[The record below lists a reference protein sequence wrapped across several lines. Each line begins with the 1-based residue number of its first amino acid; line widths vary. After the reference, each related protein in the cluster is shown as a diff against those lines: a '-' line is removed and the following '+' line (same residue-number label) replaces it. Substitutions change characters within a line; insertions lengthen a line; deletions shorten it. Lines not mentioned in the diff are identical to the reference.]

1 MTDSLGL
8 VSQVREGTFF
18 EVREISPPPRP
29 PVPLPNGQKILAEG
43 SKTIF
48 HRLSISDYFLLPLV
62 GGGGVAELGLKGQ
75 MEQSISD
82 FPGIFF
88 SELGD

>member
-1 MTDSLGL
+1 M
-8 VSQVREGTFF
+8 VSQVRECTFF
-18 EVREISPPPRP
+18 EVRDISTPSPPPP
-29 PVPLPNGQKILAEG
+29 PAPLPHGQKSLAEG
-43 SKTIF
+43 SMTIF
-48 HRLSISDYFLLPLV
+48 HRLSMSDYFRLPLV

>member
-1 MTDSLGL
+1 M
-8 VSQVREGTFF
+8 
-18 EVREISPPPRP
+18 
-29 PVPLPNGQKILAEG
+29 
-43 SKTIF
+43 F
-48 HRLSISDYFLLPLV
+48 HRLSMSDYFRLPLV

-88 SELGD
+88 RELGIEETFKERKTLLGRHGTVSDIKLQPLQR